1 MQWRL
6 FLISH
11 VKPLILL
18 IMVQTMVYAAN
29 IVAVLEIVPADDEVE
44 LTLSQYRH
52 LTDELRNRARITLP
66 EEFSILTRDNIISL
80 LPQDEEE
87 QACLAEGCA
96 VDIGRAIGADYVT
109 QGQIRMFDGKLTL
122 TVELFS
128 SMNGNLLGSFV
139 TESENATGLLNA
151 IRENASPMFEKLSK
165 HRFSGLKDLQ
175 DEEKAKPEQL
185 MREKKDAMP
194 VAPSPFRIGV
204 IAKGGFT
211 VSGIYGAKNGLAYSV
226 GLVTALDI
234 GLLDLVSGALF
245 SRDGFEF
252 DGQDASILK
261 AEVPLTAMA
270 VYRESF
276 GLSLGAV
283 LSLPLSA
290 KIDGKAVEDLAN
302 FGVAATGGFTYLM
315 TKNIFANAFYEK
327 YFTKSFSSINDSTID
342 RGVFAV
348 GYLF

>member
-1 MQWRL
+1 MKNALKFW
-6 FLISH
+6 
-11 VKPLILL
+11 LIL
-18 IMVQTMVYAAN
+18 IQTMVYAAN
-29 IVAVLEIVPADDEVE
+29 TVAVLEIVPADDEVK

-52 LTDELRNRARITLP
+52 LTDELRNRARITLL

-87 QACLAEGCA
+87 RTCLAEGCA

-109 QGQIRMFDGKLTL
+109 QGQIRMFDEKLTL

-139 TESENATGLLNA
+139 TESENATGLLSA
-151 IRENASPMFEKLSK
+151 IRENASPMFEKIPGAK
-165 HRFSGLKDLQ
+165 K
-175 DEEKAKPEQL
+175 EEPKPVVVVELAATKADVVEIKNSS
-185 MREKKDAMP
+185 D
-194 VAPSPFRIGV
+194 FRIGV
-204 IAKGGFT
+204 VAKGGFT
-211 VSGIYGAKNGLAYSV
+211 VSGIYGAKSGFAYSA
-226 GLVTALDI
+226 GLVTSLDI
-234 GLLDLVSGALF
+234 GLLDLVSGVLF
-245 SRDGFEF
+245 SGDGFEF
-252 DGQDASILK
+252 DGKDASILK

-290 KIDGKAVEDLAN
+290 KIDGEAVKDLAN
-302 FGVAATGGFTYLM
+302 FGVAATGGFTYLI
-315 TKNIFANAFYEK
+315 TKDIFVNAFYEK
-327 YFTKSFSSINDSTID
+327 YFTKSFSSINDSTTD